1 MARAYV
7 GIGSNLGD
15 RRKQMCEAIDLLR
28 GHGGIEVLAV
38 SSLIETEPVG
48 GPRGQ
53 PAFLNGALELETD
66 LDPLALLD
74 MLLSVEDRLGRERSV
89 RSGPRTIDLDLL
101 LYDLRVIAR
110 DRLEV
115 PHPKMRE
122 RRFVL
127 EPLAE
132 IAPDAVDPATG
143 LTANEL
149 LNRL

>member
-15 RRKQMCEAIDLLR
+15 RRKQMYEAIDLLR
-28 GHGGIEVLAV
+28 GHGGIQVLAV
-38 SSLIETEPVG
+38 SSLIESEPVG
-48 GPRGQ
+48 GPHGQ

-74 MLLSVEDRLGRERSV
+74 VLLSVEDRLGRVRSV
-89 RSGPRTIDLDLL
+89 HWGPRAIDLDLL
-101 LYDLRVIAR
+101 LYDLRVIAQE
-110 DRLEV
+110 RLEV